1 MYFILIGEVNSNWHF
16 KKDYF
21 DSMEGKSVVGIS
33 LWRLSW
39 DAKAGN
45 HSAARNTNLASNL
58 VMPSTELAMHS

>member
-1 MYFILIGEVNSNWHF
+1 MYFIFIGDVNSNLHF

-33 LWRLSW
+33 IWQLSR

-45 HSAARNTNLASNL
+45 HSTARNTNLASNL